1 MAKVRVTNGS
11 EIELNDVVSV
21 VSTGNGYRV
30 AMKNGAVYRYR
41 LVQLTQ
47 EAREGF
53 EDMSR
58 FLRKESVS

>member
-1 MAKVRVTNGS
+1 MAKVRVTNSS
-11 EIELNDVVSV
+11 ELELNDVVSV
-21 VSTGNGYRV
+21 ADTGNGYRV

-53 EDMSR
+53 AEMAR
-58 FLRKESVS
+58 FLNKESVS